1 MSASKLP
8 DVGTTVF
15 TVMSRRAAE
24 TGAVNLGQG
33 FPDYPIDPRLAELV
47 QQAMSAGHNQ
57 YAPMPGVPALLEQIA
72 AKLQRSY
79 GVTVDAEQ
87 RDHRHARRHRG
98 DLLRDP
104 GARRAGR

>member
-1 MSASKLP
+1 MSKLP

-47 QQAMSAGHNQ
+47 KQAMAAGHNQ
-57 YAPMPGVPALLEQIA
+57 YAPMPGVAALMEQVA
-72 AKLQRSY
+72 AKLQEL
-79 GVTVDAEQ
+79 A
-87 RDHRHARRHRG
+87 
-98 DLLRDP
+98 
-104 GARRAGR
+104 